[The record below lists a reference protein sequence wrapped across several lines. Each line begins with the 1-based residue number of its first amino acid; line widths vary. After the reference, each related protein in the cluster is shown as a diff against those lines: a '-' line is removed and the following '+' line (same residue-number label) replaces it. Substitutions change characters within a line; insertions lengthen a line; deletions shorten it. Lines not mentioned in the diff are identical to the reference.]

1 MSNTKKLKRAVIKE
15 ELVALTG
22 NYVSAIILNQL
33 IYWTERMAD
42 VDEYIKQENER
53 AALYGKD
60 TQELTHGW
68 IYKKAEQLADETML
82 NMSGNTFRKYLKDLE
97 SAGFIKSRCNPVYCW
112 DRTLQYRVDIVNVI
126 KQLNQIGYQLEGYG
140 FLENLDIKQSH
151 DSDNANENISIQE
164 EKNSFQCE
172 ENSIQKSKNF
182 GAIPEITTET
192 TTEITTDNKQ
202 TPPTAAIPD
211 KSGESVTANDTLNAT
226 LRGSIASIDTS
237 IASISCIKDEFEKL
251 WAIYPNKQGKQHAYR
266 AYERARKRKQNP
278 VTYEQVKAGIEQYCE
293 YIAAKGISKQYIKH
307 GSTYFNG
314 AEWESEYDLTPV
326 QQYQPQTYQKPQE
339 ETKKWATAEGDH
351 EPPEVIMGVMTIQE
365 FAEQQPRS
373 FAISYYEYYI
383 GEQWAKEWAD
393 THKEVLENAGTK

>member
-1 MSNTKKLKRAVIKE
+1 MKYTIHGFSQAFAMTLKQTVTENGKTKQTKIDCTDLLILRWFVDFFPRMKKIYIDGEQYAFVTHGMIIEDLPLLDITKRACI
-15 ELVALTG
+15 
-22 NYVSAIILNQL
+22 
-33 IYWTERMAD
+33 ERMQKLVKFRILKYQLLKQGGTYSLYAFGDNYEKLIKSKVQATESDD
-42 VDEYIKQENER
+42 VQSTDTGEYIQ
-53 AALYGKD
+53 
-60 TQELTHGW
+60 T
-68 IYKKAEQLADETML
+68 AEGHTFEQHRGIRSTDIGVYVQPTNKNTSINTSTNYSINYN
-82 NMSGNTFRKYLKDLE
+82 NM
-97 SAGFIKSRCNPVYCW
+97 
-112 DRTLQYRVDIVNVI
+112 
-126 KQLNQIGYQLEGYG
+126 
-140 FLENLDIKQSH
+140 
-151 DSDNANENISIQE
+151 
-164 EKNSFQCE
+164 
-172 ENSIQKSKNF
+172 
-182 GAIPEITTET
+182 
-192 TTEITTDNKQ
+192 
-202 TPPTAAIPD
+202 PD

-226 LRGSIASIDTS
+226 LKGSIASIDTS

-278 VTYEQVKAGIEQYCE
+278 VTYEQVKTGIEKYCE

-326 QQYQPQTYQKPQE
+326 QQYQPQTYQKPQT

-393 THKEVLENAGTK
+393 AHKEVLENARAK

>member
-1 MSNTKKLKRAVIKE
+1 MIFRVNKTKNYTVMSNTHLREKNMTLRAKGLLSVMLSLPESWDYSIAG
-15 ELVALTG
+15 LA
-22 NYVSAIILNQL
+22 AINA
-33 IYWTERMAD
+33 ES
-42 VDEYIKQENER
+42 EN
-53 AALYGKD
+53 
-60 TQELTHGW
+60 
-68 IYKKAEQLADETML
+68 I
-82 NMSGNTFRKYLKDLE
+82 
-97 SAGFIKSRCNPVYCW
+97 
-112 DRTLQYRVDIVNVI
+112 
-126 KQLNQIGYQLEGYG
+126 
-140 FLENLDIKQSH
+140 IKQSL
-151 DSDNANENISIQE
+151 DELKRFGYLVVTKLTPRQTESGRYEYIYDIYEQPQKKQDIEKQGIEKQGVEFQGLENWGVNKYTDIINT
-164 EKNSFQCE
+164 K
-172 ENSIQKSKNF
+172 
-182 GAIPEITTET
+182 EINTKEINTE
-192 TTEITTDNKQ
+192 KQ

-226 LRGSIASIDTS
+226 LKGSIASIDTS
-237 IASISCIKDEFEKL
+237 IASIKDEFEKL

-278 VTYEQVKAGIEQYCE
+278 VTYEQVKTGIEQYCE

-373 FAISYYEYYI
+373 FAISYYEYYQ

-393 THKEVLENAGTK
+393 THKEVLENARAK